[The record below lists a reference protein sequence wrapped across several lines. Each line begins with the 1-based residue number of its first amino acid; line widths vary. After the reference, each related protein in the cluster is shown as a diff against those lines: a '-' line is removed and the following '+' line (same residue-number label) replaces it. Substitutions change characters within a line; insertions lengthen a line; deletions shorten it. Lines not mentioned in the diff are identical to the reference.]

1 VLTAEGRP
9 IDFELTPLTASGER
23 LVALATQHAAD
34 FAPSAA
40 QHDRDGSFPFEH
52 IEAMRQS
59 GVLGLTPGGRLLS
72 TKSTVSIADMPLPY
86 RGRDGHQEWLRSK
99 APPYDYKT
107 GYWWDEVSS

>member
-59 GVLGLTPGGRLLS
+59 GVLAACVPHEFGGLGVESLGSAHL
-72 TKSTVSIADMPLPY
+72 
-86 RGRDGHQEWLRSK
+86 
-99 APPYDYKT
+99 
-107 GYWWDEVSS
+107 